1 MFWESSFWFF
11 SWGLPPFSARAVW
24 GVFRVQVAVSGLLKL
39 WGLFLGWSLLSS
51 SWWVWSLW
59 FPGSRGMLSLVVAGS
74 VWVFFSGIGC
84 WCWVLDTE
92 GLIFGWIFLS
102 SSSWVWSMWKSGSRG
117 VLSAPVS
124 LVSFVVGCSS
134 FVKLFSGA
142 CLWPLL
148 SLWLLLR
155 MLTVGWIGL
164 WLWLRSVGWSLSSG
178 KCPGLRGL
186 PFYCPFLLLYSFN
199 SMFSCFPSILA
210 GFLCRFLELRA
221 CFVQDSCAGC
231 RAMRMKIT
239 NNKAEFVTRNLW
251 NPYGSSNID
260 RKKPLLLPWIGLA
273 IFPHGLEEAITTRV
287 CPAKRG
293 KRQQRHQN
301 TYKKEQPTGKTENSK
316 EKWPGEE
323 KSRKTLKSPG
333 GC

>member
-1 MFWESSFWFF
+1 
-11 SWGLPPFSARAVW
+11 
-24 GVFRVQVAVSGLLKL
+24 
-39 WGLFLGWSLLSS
+39 
-51 SWWVWSLW
+51 
-59 FPGSRGMLSLVVAGS
+59 MLSLVVAGS

-142 CLWPLL
+142 CLWPFL

-155 MLTVGWIGL
+155 MLIVGWIGL
-164 WLWLRSVGWSLSSG
+164 WLWLRSVGWSGSDFGWL
-178 KCPGLRGL
+178 
-186 PFYCPFLLLYSFN
+186 
-199 SMFSCFPSILA
+199 IL
-210 GFLCRFLELRA
+210 RFLELRA
-221 CFVQDSCAGC
+221 RFVQDSCAGC
-231 RAMRMKIT
+231 RAMRMKFT

-260 RKKPLLLPWIGLA
+260 RKVIYFWFSNILCCYFKCFCRKFELNGHIKFFLFWVLLT
-273 IFPHGLEEAITTRV
+273 H
-287 CPAKRG
+287 
-293 KRQQRHQN
+293 
-301 TYKKEQPTGKTENSK
+301 
-316 EKWPGEE
+316 
-323 KSRKTLKSPG
+323 SPRSL
-333 GC
+333 GCSFCNCS